1 MVPDTGSNQT
11 AYAQKSTFSV
21 NPGSGL
27 IRWNRGGAGTTT
39 LQISASTAGDA
50 NISLSPSSG
59 GTGRI
64 HMVTGYDFN
73 VFTND
78 ANRFTV
84 GSNANVQIF
93 GNLGISSTNPTA
105 IDNLGTNASGN
116 IGSTTRWFNTVFARA
131 FQGNSVTA
139 FYADLAEK
147 YKADAHYECGT
158 VLVFGGSE
166 EVTVANNYMDTKVAG
181 VVSTNPGFIM
191 NNALE
196 AVVSEGERTVTL
208 ALMGRVPCKVRG
220 KIRKG
225 DLLVS
230 GGSGFARPTIDPKI
244 GTIIGKALED
254 FDGDEGLIEIVVG
267 RV

>member
-11 AYAQKSTFSV
+11 AFAQKSTFSV
-21 NPGSGL
+21 NPGQGI
-27 IRWNRGGAGTTT
+27 IRWNRGSAGTST
-39 LQISASTAGDA
+39 LLISATTAGDA

-64 HMVTGYDFN
+64 HMVTGFDFN

-166 EVTVANNYMDTKVAG
+166 EVTLANNYMDTKVAG
-181 VVSTNPGFIM
+181 VVSTNPAYVM
-191 NNALE
+191 NQGCDSEFVATVALQ
-196 AVVSEGERTVTL
+196 GK
-208 ALMGRVPCKVRG
+208 VPTKVIG
-220 KIRKG
+220 PVGKG
-225 DLLVS
+225 DMLVTGPNGYAIVS
-230 GGSGFARPTIDPKI
+230 NSPVVGSLVGKSLENFTATEEVPTA
-244 GTIIGKALED
+244 IINVVVGKA
-254 FDGDEGLIEIVVG
+254 
-267 RV
+267 